1 MIFSLKFKELGIRCI
16 PQRLV
21 EHQANSHDCHP
32 PSELHTVLLSLS
44 KFSEQ
49 MVGTNITQE
58 PAIAVVPRFLHTAG
72 ALFLSQS
79 WHGWQGLECVN
90 PSAFS
95 AARSPNIT
103 QKTKEYKKKE
113 CPGGDA
119 NR

>member
-58 PAIAVVPRFLHTAG
+58 PAILVFFIQLGRFFYHKVGT
-72 ALFLSQS
+72 
-79 WHGWQGLECVN
+79 VD
-90 PSAFS
+90 
-95 AARSPNIT
+95 
-103 QKTKEYKKKE
+103 K
-113 CPGGDA
+113 A
-119 NR
+119 NDWNV